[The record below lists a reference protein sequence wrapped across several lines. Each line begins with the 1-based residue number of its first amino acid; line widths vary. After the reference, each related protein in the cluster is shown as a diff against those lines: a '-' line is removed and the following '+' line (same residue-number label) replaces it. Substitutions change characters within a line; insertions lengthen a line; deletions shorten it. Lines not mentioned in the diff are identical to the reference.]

1 MIMAGDSSDPKWESF
16 KQGLVSASS
25 EDQSWL
31 DEGEIRTLLHD
42 ACANGISIDVILAC
56 QSACQSQGAFADKL
70 SGVVGKRKRRILAVD
85 DEPEFLELLKLN
97 FRRDG
102 RYEFRTEPDSVAA
115 VGVVESFQP
124 DLCIIDLKMPGLDG
138 VQLIDRIRAE
148 SHFGDVPIIILTA
161 LLDGTA
167 IEAVTKDNV
176 LHLSKPASWKKL
188 FYCVEAHLG
197 AEGDTSASGLAT
209 IDV

>member
-1 MIMAGDSSDPKWESF
+1 MTEDSSDAKWESF

-25 EDQSWL
+25 ASDQSWL

-56 QSACQSQGAFADKL
+56 QSACESGRAFADKL
-70 SGVVGKRKRRILAVD
+70 SGVVGRRKRRILAVD

-97 FRRDG
+97 FERNG
-102 RYEFRTEPDSVAA
+102 RYEFRTETDSNAA
-115 VGVVESFQP
+115 VAVVESFQP

-138 VQLIDRIRAE
+138 AQLIDKIRAH
-148 SHFGDVPIIILTA
+148 SHFSDVPIIILTA

-167 IEAVTKDNV
+167 IEAVTKDHV

-197 AEGDTSASGLAT
+197 ADGDASASGLAT

>member
-1 MIMAGDSSDPKWESF
+1 MAGDSSDAKWESF

-25 EDQSWL
+25 EADQSWL

-42 ACANGISIDVILAC
+42 ACENGISLDVILAC
-56 QSACQSQGAFADKL
+56 QSACQSRGAFADKL

-85 DEPEFLELLKLN
+85 DEVEFLELLELN
-97 FRRDG
+97 FQRNG
-102 RYEFRTEPDSVAA
+102 RYEFRTEADSVAA
-115 VGVVESFQP
+115 IAVVESYQP
-124 DLCIIDLKMPGLDG
+124 DLCIIDLKMPRLDG
-138 VQLIDRIRAE
+138 AELIDRIRAE

-197 AEGDTSASGLAT
+197 AAGDTSASDLAT